1 MRKLS
6 FALVLLAFT
15 VACQSSEPPDET
27 SPVTE
32 TPTHVVDIVARDY
45 VFEGPTEIPSGWTTF
60 RMQNAGAEEHF
71 MFLTRLPEG
80 KTLQDYGPEVGSVF
94 GSVMAQLEA
103 GTIDKAEAGAML
115 GRDLPDWYK
124 TSAVYM
130 GGPGFVAPGH
140 TAETTVNLDP
150 GNYVAECYVKTAEG
164 VFHVAL
170 GMALPVVVTAEDS
183 GAGEPAADVD
193 VTVSNDAIDG
203 PAALAAGEH
212 LIAVHYRDHPEAGLG
227 NDVHLAQLSDD
238 ADVDEVV
245 RWMDWMEIEGLRA
258 PAPATFVGGAH
269 EAPVD
274 HTSYF
279 RVDLEPGRYLGVVEA
294 MAEIGRAKEVMVE

>member
-27 SPVTE
+27 SPVVE

-45 VFEGPTEIPSGWTTF
+45 VFEGPTEILSGWTTF

-71 MFLTRLPEG
+71 ILTRLPEG

-94 GSVMAQLEA
+94 GSVMQQLEA

-140 TAETTVNLDP
+140 TAETTVKLDP
-150 GNYVAECYVKTAEG
+150 GTYVAECYVKTADG

-170 GMALPVVVTAEDS
+170 GMALPIVVTAEES
-183 GAGEPAADVD
+183 EAAEPEADVD
-193 VTVSNDAIDG
+193 VTVSNDVIDG
-203 PAALAAGEH
+203 PGKRSA
-212 LIAVHYRDHPEAGLG
+212 RRR
-227 NDVHLAQLSDD
+227 S
-238 ADVDEVV
+238 
-245 RWMDWMEIEGLRA
+245 
-258 PAPATFVGGAH
+258 GG
-269 EAPVD
+269 
-274 HTSYF
+274 
-279 RVDLEPGRYLGVVEA
+279 
-294 MAEIGRAKEVMVE
+294 